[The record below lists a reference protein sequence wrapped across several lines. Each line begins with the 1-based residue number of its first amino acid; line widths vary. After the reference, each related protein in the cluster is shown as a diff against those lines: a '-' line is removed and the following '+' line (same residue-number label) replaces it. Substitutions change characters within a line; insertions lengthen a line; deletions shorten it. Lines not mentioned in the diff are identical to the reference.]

1 MLATKHDSLW
11 ARIWTRPQ
19 ENPLSLWGQQLEC
32 GGSWLSS
39 LKGHEIRSQKT
50 WIWGQQ
56 LVSGLGWKGP
66 CHWSRWWSQHQPL
79 RQDPS
84 PQGPY
89 TWMPATRQTGTKFN
103 EDPSTSAAMGL
114 RVTGPICPGTCC
126 VCWGNLCYPQKRW
139 WMWKI
144 TVYLDGW
151 QTDWVATGRPRIQAW
166 REGLCWYS
174 VGLQAQRC
182 PNVCICLPVRMMLNQ
197 AVNRTQARGVKRAPD
212 AATDSSWAE
221 NPQWYLRYLWL
232 HLENDRTSVFTSELR
247 SSSDG
252 EEKGTSQPTICFMWS
267 REFYTRVLLRQ
278 KPSEEQCVTGCQG
291 LPTEMDLG

>member
-1 MLATKHDSLW
+1 MTGTNATVQNWLTDLFLTILPHNHSTPPENCKDQVLATKHDSLW

-79 RQDPS
+79 GQDPS

-126 VCWGNLCYPQKRW
+126 VCWGNLCYLQK
-139 WMWKI
+139 
-144 TVYLDGW
+144 TVVDAE
-151 QTDWVATGRPRIQAW
+151 DH
-166 REGLCWYS
+166 S
-174 VGLQAQRC
+174 VLRRLTNWLGSNWEAQD
-182 PNVCICLPVRMMLNQ
+182 PGME
-197 AVNRTQARGVKRAPD
+197 RGSVLVFSGSASTEMPKRV
-212 AATDSSWAE
+212 
-221 NPQWYLRYLWL
+221 
-232 HLENDRTSVFTSELR
+232 HLSASENDAEPGSE
-247 SSSDG
+247 
-252 EEKGTSQPTICFMWS
+252 
-267 REFYTRVLLRQ
+267 
-278 KPSEEQCVTGCQG
+278 
-291 LPTEMDLG
+291 